1 MDQKLPL
8 NPLAAFRLSHGAR
21 IGRAALTALA
31 LLGAGALWADDAG
44 TEARLKNIE
53 RQLEAL
59 QKENAELKSKLKGDA
74 DKDGPVTVK
83 AAGKES
89 KISLGG
95 MIQTQFETGN
105 APDSRFSN
113 ADRFLMRRARLH
125 VAGSFLENFSWKLEA
140 ELGNSNLKNNSSYR
154 AQATD
159 AYIAWTKYD
168 YANVKMGQFKT
179 PFGYEQ
185 LQSDS
190 TIFFAERSFVSD
202 RFTMGRELGASVSG
216 DFLEKRLGYVVGAF
230 NGPAS
235 NNGFNDNEQFTYVGR
250 LTGVP
255 WKGKINNWES
265 QWSVGADA
273 YSSRD
278 TAAGAISI
286 QDFGFTGDTFAGDR
300 QVWSV
305 DTQFKMGPFD
315 VQGEYFRGHFKP
327 TNRTPFARVNAD
339 GFQVT
344 AAAFVIPKILQPAIR
359 YESFNP
365 DVNKEGDSTDEW
377 VFGLNYYIK
386 AHDLKLQLDYHLGNM
401 SGQRDNQGRL
411 IARAQ
416 LLF

>member
-1 MDQKLPL
+1 MDHMMLLK
-8 NPLAAFRLSHGAR
+8 PLAAFRLSRGLR
-21 IGRAALTALA
+21 IGGVALTALA
-31 LLGAGALWADDAG
+31 LLGANAVLADDAA

-53 RQLEAL
+53 RQLDAL
-59 QKENAELKSKLKGDA
+59 QKENAELKSKLKGDS
-74 DKDGPVTVK
+74 DKDGPATVK
-83 AAGKES
+83 AAGKEN

-113 ADRFLMRRARLH
+113 ADRFLLRRVRLH
-125 VAGSFLENFSWKLEA
+125 VAGSFLENFNWKLEA
-140 ELGNSNLKNNSSYR
+140 ELGNANLKNNASYR

-159 AYIAWTKYD
+159 AYIAWTRYD
-168 YANVKMGQFKT
+168 FANVKMGQFKT

-190 TIFFAERSFVSD
+190 TIFFAERSFVND

-216 DFLEKRLGYVVGAF
+216 DFLDKRLGYVVGAF

-235 NNGFNDNEQFTYVGR
+235 NNGFNDNEQFSYVGR
-250 LTGVP
+250 LTGTP

-273 YSSRD
+273 YTSRD
-278 TAAGAISI
+278 TSAGSISM
-286 QDFGFTGDTFAGDR
+286 QDFGFTSDTFAGDR
-300 QVWSV
+300 RAWAV

-327 TNRTPFARVNAD
+327 TNRVPFARVNAD

-365 DVNKEGDSTDEW
+365 DVNKAGDSTDEW

-386 AHDLKLQLDYHLGNM
+386 AHDLKLQLDYHLGNA